1 MDQTRARVRRTPL
14 EPWIAREVV
23 GGGGPLRREHIEGYQ
38 LQRLRETLAWVR
50 ARSPFYR
57 RALASAGELAAL
69 GDLERLPLTTADDL
83 RERGPQF
90 LCVSQGEVSRVVT
103 LSTSGTTGMPKRLC
117 FTPED
122 QERTVEFM
130 RQGASD
136 QVGAGDRVMIL
147 VPGDTPGSTG
157 ALLAEAFR
165 RLGATPIVHGLPR
178 DLGGAI
184 DVMRRDRPA
193 SLVGIPTHALALARQ
208 AEESAGD
215 PIRLRSAFLSSDH
228 VPDSI
233 VRALDRAWGCEVFEH
248 YGLTETG
255 LGGGVGCEAHS
266 GYHLREADLYL
277 EVIDPVTGASAPE
290 GTQGEVVVT
299 TLARRGMPLV
309 RYRTGD
315 LSRFLPGSC
324 ACGTA
329 LRRLE
334 RVRGRR
340 GEVRLAG
347 GEVTIAT
354 LDEAL
359 FQVPALIDFTATAG
373 RSGRATALGVRAWS
387 VRPDHRAME
396 REVAEALDAVPA
408 IHAAR
413 SAGDLSLTV
422 ESAFA
427 AGRLPRG
434 AEKRA
439 IAEAARPD

>member
-1 MDQTRARVRRTPL
+1 MAVS
-14 EPWIAREVV
+14 
-23 GGGGPLRREHIEGYQ
+23 GGPLRREHIERYQ
-38 LQRLRETLAWVR
+38 LQRLRETLAWAR
-50 ARSPFYR
+50 TRSPFYR
-57 RALASAGELAAL
+57 RALASAGELTAL
-69 GDLERLPLTTADDL
+69 GDLERLPFTTADDL

-165 RLGATPIVHGLPR
+165 RLGAIPMVHGLPR
-178 DLGGAI
+178 DLGAAI

-193 SLVGIPTHALALARQ
+193 SLVGIPAHALALARQ
-208 AEESAGD
+208 AEEESAGE
-215 PIRLRSAFLSSDH
+215 PIRLRSAFLISDH
-228 VPDSI
+228 VPGSI
-233 VRALDRAWGCEVFEH
+233 VRALDRAWECEVFEH

-255 LGGGVGCEAHS
+255 QGGGVECEAHS

-277 EVIDPVTGASAPE
+277 EVIDPVTGASVPE

-347 GEVTIAT
+347 GEVNIAT

-373 RSGRATALGVRAWS
+373 PSGRATVLGVRAWS
-387 VRPDHRAME
+387 ARHDDRAME
-396 REVAEALDAVPA
+396 REVVEALDAVPA
-408 IHAAR
+408 IRAAR

-422 ESAFA
+422 ECAFA

-439 IAEAARPD
+439 IAEAARPDSPSL